1 VGNCYLKWDQKPINH
16 GALLF
21 IMTDELKECLLE
33 WLKNNNP
40 IHYNGVKERE
50 LIKMGSIG

>member
-1 VGNCYLKWDQKPINH
+1 
-16 GALLF
+16 
-21 IMTDELKECLLE
+21 MTDELKECLLE